1 MSGINFYWKSYKI
14 FCEKF
19 SYETNVI
26 AFSHENL
33 HDCLCSGK
41 RQSVMTFVMIN
52 TKLCGMCQKI
62 ISSHGIC
69 IN

>member
-14 FCEKF
+14 FCEKS

-26 AFSHENL
+26 AFSHGNL
-33 HDCLCSGK
+33 YDCVCSGK
-41 RQSVMTFVMIN
+41 RQSVMAFVMIS